1 MTYTDEEYKQ
11 IEDAA
16 KEYSLNIKQW
26 VYAEN
31 TFKDAFQSLAIQS
44 ILESRIKQ
52 AKIDLLESAL
62 NWSNEVND
70 TCEYLQHKLNELKK

>member
-1 MTYTDEEYKQ
+1 MEWRNLRDNNRQ
-11 IEDAA
+11 R
-16 KEYSLNIKQW
+16 
-26 VYAEN
+26 V
-31 TFKDAFQSLAIQS
+31 FQSLAIQS